1 MYLITGAGGGIGSV
15 SRRVVQLLLDGGEQ
29 VRAMVRRDDD
39 RADQLR
45 AMGADVIVGDLTRA
59 GDIVDAMDSAR
70 RMFFNMSVSPD
81 YLRATAEVC
90 AVALE
95 RGRLDV
101 IVNMSQMTVSQ
112 MTLTSTDESKQ
123 HRLHWLAEHVLNWS
137 GLPVIHVRPTTFLDN
152 PLFTFLAKQAVRDR
166 GVLVLPFGTGRTSPI
181 AADDV
186 ARVVAAL
193 LRDPADRIGHIYELT
208 GPEVLDINGLAE
220 QYSRALNRP
229 ISAEDLPLDDWEHH
243 VLEPIGLPEHVRQH
257 IATMARLHRDGRY
270 DRATDDVQQITGQ
283 PAQTVEQYVASN
295 PDLFY

>member
-15 SRRVVQLLLDGGEQ
+15 SRRVVQLLLDGGAQ

-45 AMGADVIVGDLTRA
+45 AMGADVIVGDLTSA
-59 GDIVDAMDSAR
+59 GDIVAAMDGAS

-90 AVALE
+90 AVALD
-95 RGRLDV
+95 RGHLDV

-137 GLPVIHVRPTTFLDN
+137 GLPVIHVRPTVFLDN
-152 PLFTFLAKQAVRDR
+152 PLFTFLASQTVRER

-193 LRDPADRIGHIYELT
+193 LRDPADRIGQVYELT

-220 QYSRALNRP
+220 QYTRALKRP
-229 ISAEDLPLDDWEHH
+229 ISAEDLPLDEWERD
-243 VLEPIGLPEHVRQH
+243 VLAPVGLPDHVNQH
-257 IATMARLHRDGRY
+257 IATMARLHREGRY
-270 DRATDDVQQITGQ
+270 DRATDDVEQITGQ

>member
-1 MYLITGAGGGIGSV
+1 MYLITGAGGGIGSI
-15 SRRVVQLLLDGGEQ
+15 SRRVVQLLLDGGAQ

-45 AMGADVIVGDLTRA
+45 AMGADVIVGDLTSA
-59 GDIVDAMDSAR
+59 GDIVAAMDGAS

-81 YLRATAEVC
+81 YLSATAEVC
-90 AVALE
+90 AVALD
-95 RGRLDV
+95 RGHLDV

-112 MTLTSTDESKQ
+112 MTLTSTDQSKQ

-137 GLPVIHVRPTTFLDN
+137 GLPVIHVRPTVFLDN
-152 PLFTFLAKQAVRDR
+152 PLFTFLASQTVRER

-186 ARVVAAL
+186 ARVVATL
-193 LRDPADRIGHIYELT
+193 LRDPADRIGQIYELT
-208 GPEVLDINGLAE
+208 GPEVLDVNGLAE
-220 QYSRALNRP
+220 QFTRALKRS
-229 ISAEDLPLDDWEHH
+229 ISAEDLPLDKWERD
-243 VLEPIGLPEHVRQH
+243 VLAPVGLPDHVKQH
-257 IATMARLHRDGRY
+257 IATMARLHREGRY
-270 DRATDDVQQITGQ
+270 DRATDDVEQITGQ